1 MDWNAA
7 IEKHREALT
16 HIVAA
21 LVAMAGL
28 GGQFTFFPQEGASPR
43 GLAQAEKSKLSPALQ
58 RHLRLA
64 VLRLL
69 RPAES
74 ATRRLII
81 ALARGL
87 VVTLPRPRKAD
98 PATPGKTRIIPTIL
112 RNGVGTG
119 ITMPSAIPG
128 GSPSACT
135 KPRALSLP
143 LFDPPQHPFRPR
155 RPKQNGVPRISLPG
169 FTQPFPVADRRPPA
183 PDDAVDAGRLGR
195 RLEALASALDDLPR
209 QAMRFARWR
218 VRGADAAAR
227 DKEHRDAAGAQGK
240 QPRARGRVRR
250 VWPLRIGRPP
260 GSRRRPSHEV
270 DEVLTAAHGLAFWAL
285 EHPDTS

>member
-1 MDWNAA
+1 MDWSAA

-16 HIVAA
+16 HILAA
-21 LVAMAGL
+21 LVAMVGL
-28 GGQFTFFPQEGASPR
+28 GGQFAFFPPEGASPR
-43 GLAQAEKSKLSPALQ
+43 GLAQAEKSKLSPALP

-87 VVTLPRPRKAD
+87 VVTLPPPRKPPQA
-98 PATPGKTRIIPTIL
+98 GKTKIIPTIL
-112 RNGVGTG
+112 SNGVGTG
-119 ITMPSAIPG
+119 IAMPSAIPG
-128 GSPSACT
+128 GSSSACA

-143 LFDPPQHPFRPR
+143 LFDPMQHPFRPR
-155 RPKQNGVPRISLPG
+155 GRKQNGVPRISLPG
-169 FTQPFPVADRRPPA
+169 FTEPFPVASRRPPA

-195 RLEALASALDDLPR
+195 RLEALASALDNLPR

-218 VRGADAAAR
+218 ARRETAGAQN
-227 DKEHRDAAGAQGK
+227 KEHRDPAAQDK
-240 QPRARGRVRR
+240 KPRDPGRIRR
-250 VWPLRIGRPP
+250 LWPLRMGRPP

-270 DEVLTAAHGLAFWAL
+270 HEVLTAAHGLAFWAL

>member
-16 HIVAA
+16 HILAA

-28 GGQFTFFPQEGASPR
+28 GVNP
-43 GLAQAEKSKLSPALQ
+43 SPALP
-58 RHLRLA
+58 RRLRLA

-81 ALARGL
+81 AAARGL
-87 VVTLPRPRKAD
+87 VVTLPPRKTHPPQAR
-98 PATPGKTRIIPTIL
+98 KTKIIPTIL

-119 ITMPSAIPG
+119 IAMPSAIPG
-128 GSPSACT
+128 GSSACT

-143 LFDPPQHPFRPR
+143 LFDPLQHPFRPR
-155 RPKQNGVPRISLPG
+155 RPQRNGVPRISFPG
-169 FTQPFPVADRRPPA
+169 FTQPFPVASRRPPA
-183 PDDAVDAGRLGR
+183 PDDAVDSGRLGR

-209 QAMRFARWR
+209 HALRFARWR
-218 VRGADAAAR
+218 GR
-227 DKEHRDAAGAQGK
+227 RDAAGRDAARAEDK
-240 QPRARGRVRR
+240 QPLARGRIRR
-250 VWPLRIGRPP
+250 VWPLRMGRPP

-270 DEVLTAAHGLAFWAL
+270 DEVLTAAHGLAVWAL

>member
-16 HIVAA
+16 NILAT

-28 GGQFTFFPQEGASPR
+28 GGQFAFFPREGASPR
-43 GLAQAEKSKLSPALQ
+43 GSAQAEKSKPSPALP

-74 ATRRLII
+74 AARRLII
-81 ALARGL
+81 AAAHGL
-87 VVTLPRPRKAD
+87 VVTLPPPRKA
-98 PATPGKTRIIPTIL
+98 PQAGKTKIVPTIP

-119 ITMPSAIPG
+119 IAMPSAAPG
-128 GSPSACT
+128 GSPSACA

-155 RPKQNGVPRISLPG
+155 RPKQTCVPRISLPG
-169 FTQPFPVADRRPPA
+169 FTQPFPVASRRPPA
-183 PDDAVDAGRLGR
+183 PDDAVDSGRLGR

-209 QAMRFARWR
+209 QALRFARWR
-218 VRGADAAAR
+218 GRWEDAARDKGRDAAAR
-227 DKEHRDAAGAQGK
+227 DKEYRAAG
-240 QPRARGRVRR
+240 RIRR
-250 VWPLRIGRPP
+250 RWPLRMGRPP
-260 GSRRRPSHEV
+260 GSCRRPSHEV
-270 DEVLTAAHGLAFWAL
+270 HDVLTAAHGLAFWAL

>member
-1 MDWNAA
+1 MDWSAA
-7 IEKHREALT
+7 IEKHREALK
-16 HIVAA
+16 HILAA

-43 GLAQAEKSKLSPALQ
+43 GSAQAEKSRLSPALP

-87 VVTLPRPRKAD
+87 VVTLPPPRKA
-98 PATPGKTRIIPTIL
+98 PQTGKTKIVPTIL
-112 RNGVGTG
+112 SNGVGTG
-119 ITMPSAIPG
+119 IAMPSAIPG
-128 GSPSACT
+128 GSSSACV
-135 KPRALSLP
+135 PRALSLP
-143 LFDPPQHPFRPR
+143 LFDPLQHPFRPR
-155 RPKQNGVPRISLPG
+155 GRKQNGVPRISLPG
-169 FTQPFPVADRRPPA
+169 FTQPFPIASRRPPA
-183 PDDAVDAGRLGR
+183 PDDAVDSGRLGR

-209 QAMRFARWR
+209 HALRFARWR
-218 VRGADAAAR
+218 IRRDAAAR
-227 DKEHRDAAGAQGK
+227 DKEPHDA
-240 QPRARGRVRR
+240 GRIRR
-250 VWPLRIGRPP
+250 LWPLRMGRPP

-270 DEVLTAAHGLAFWAL
+270 HEVLTAAHGLAFWAL

>member
-1 MDWNAA
+1 MDWSAA

-16 HIVAA
+16 HILAA

-28 GGQFTFFPQEGASPR
+28 GRQFAFLPQEGASPR
-43 GLAQAEKSKLSPALQ
+43 GSAQAEKSKLSPALP

-87 VVTLPRPRKAD
+87 VVTLPPPRKA
-98 PATPGKTRIIPTIL
+98 PQAGKTRIVPTIL
-112 RNGVGTG
+112 SNGVGTG
-119 ITMPSAIPG
+119 IAMPSATPG
-128 GSPSACT
+128 DSSSACAA
-135 KPRALSLP
+135 PRSLSLP

-155 RPKQNGVPRISLPG
+155 RPQQNGVPRISFPG
-169 FTQPFPVADRRPPA
+169 FAQPFPVADRRSPA
-183 PDDAVDAGRLGR
+183 PDDAVGAGRLGR

-209 QAMRFARWR
+209 QALRFARWR
-218 VRGADAAAR
+218 ARGADAAR
-227 DKEHRDAAGAQGK
+227 DRGRETAGAQSK
-240 QPRARGRVRR
+240 PRDAGRIRR
-250 VWPLRIGRPP
+250 LWPLRPGRPP

-270 DEVLTAAHGLAFWAL
+270 HEVLTAAHGLAFWAL

>member
-1 MDWNAA
+1 MDWSAA

-16 HIVAA
+16 HILAA

-28 GGQFTFFPQEGASPR
+28 GGQFTFFPPEGASPQ
-43 GLAQAEKSKLSPALQ
+43 GSAQAEKSKLSPALP

-64 VLRLL
+64 ALRLL

-87 VVTLPRPRKAD
+87 VVTLPPRKTHPPQAR
-98 PATPGKTRIIPTIL
+98 KTKIIPTIL

-119 ITMPSAIPG
+119 IAMPSAAPG
-128 GSPSACT
+128 GSSSACT

-143 LFDPPQHPFRPR
+143 LFDPLQHPFRPR
-155 RPKQNGVPRISLPG
+155 RPKRNGVPRISLPG

-209 QAMRFARWR
+209 QALRFARWR

-240 QPRARGRVRR
+240 QPRDADRVRR
-250 VWPLRIGRPP
+250 VWPLRMGRPP

>member
-7 IEKHREALT
+7 IEKHHEALT
-16 HIVAA
+16 HILAS

-28 GGQFTFFPQEGASPR
+28 GLGVKP
-43 GLAQAEKSKLSPALQ
+43 SPAPTLP

-87 VVTLPRPRKAD
+87 VVTLPPPRKA
-98 PATPGKTRIIPTIL
+98 PQAGKTKIVPTIL
-112 RNGVGTG
+112 SNGVGTG
-119 ITMPSAIPG
+119 IAMPSAAPG
-128 GSPSACT
+128 GSPSACA

-143 LFDPPQHPFRPR
+143 LFDPMQHPFRPR
-155 RPKQNGVPRISLPG
+155 RPQQNGVPRISFPG
-169 FTQPFPVADRRPPA
+169 FTQPFPAASRRPPA
-183 PDDAVDAGRLGR
+183 PDDAVDSGHLGR

-209 QAMRFARWR
+209 QALRFARWR
-218 VRGADAAAR
+218 TR
-227 DKEHRDAAGAQGK
+227 RDAAGAQSK
-240 QPRARGRVRR
+240 PRAAGRLRR
-250 VWPLRIGRPP
+250 VWPLRMGRPP

-270 DEVLTAAHGLAFWAL
+270 HDVLTAAHGLAFWAL